1 MEENREI
8 KNFKGMRKKPMIFGM
23 NTLGFLIFAGVS
35 IMSLLT
41 LINSFA
47 LMKIFTVIAVIGV
60 SYFLC
65 MALGSE
71 KIRSFMYDENL
82 PKKFSEYE

>member
-1 MEENREI
+1 MEDNNEI
-8 KNFKGMRKKPMIFGM
+8 PNFKGMRKKPMIFGM

-47 LMKIFTVIAVIGV
+47 LTKIFVVIAIIAVT
-60 SYFLC
+60 YFLC
-65 MALGSE
+65 LALGSE
-71 KIRSFMYDENL
+71 KIRSFVYDENL
-82 PKKFSEYE
+82 PKKFSDYE